1 MNKTLVLFT
10 NNTVYDKVCE
20 YLYNKYNDR
29 KLLCKHY
36 LYECNISNDNDIF
49 NLTIK

>member
-20 YLYNKYNDR
+20 YLYNKYNDS
-29 KLLCKHY
+29 Y
-36 LYECNISNDNDIF
+36 Y
-49 NLTIK
+49 